1 MTGCGNDNNAGSV
14 ATGDVDTGSFVDRLF
29 AVTPV
34 DATDANAWDRAV
46 LAVHQQKLA
55 RSLREALDGGR
66 NATVRQD
73 AA

>member
-1 MTGCGNDNNAGSV
+1 MTGCGNDNKVDSV
-14 ATGDVDTGSFVDRLF
+14 ASGDVDSSSFVDRLF

-66 NATVRQD
+66 NASVRQD
-73 AA
+73 SA